1 LKEKENVK
9 KNDFWHLKKRIIE
22 RIIEMRIYTKT
33 GDQGMTSLYD
43 CSKISKSSELI
54 DLIGDLD
61 ELNSFIGNITNKE
74 ILPEIQVWIFDMSTI
89 IANPKHQYI
98 FDENNEVVLIL
109 EKEIDR
115 LTALMPKLTNFILPT
130 GNIHIIR
137 AICRR
142 CERKLVGL
150 IERYPHI
157 PQNCVKFLN
166 RMSDY
171 FFTLAR
177 YDNLENEV
185 IYKKSSILKKIN

>member
-1 LKEKENVK
+1 
-9 KNDFWHLKKRIIE
+9 
-22 RIIEMRIYTKT
+22 MRIYTKT

-61 ELNSFIGNITNKE
+61 ELNSFIGIVANQE
-74 ILPEIQVWIFDMSTI
+74 LLPDVQVWIFDMSTI

-98 FDENNEVVLIL
+98 FDENNEVVTAL

-130 GNIHIIR
+130 GNVHIIR
-137 AICRR
+137 SICRR

-150 IERYPHI
+150 MESYPHI
-157 PQNCVKFLN
+157 PPNCVKFLN